1 MRFIQVQSY
10 EEKKTIN
17 IYKKNE
23 EREKKIYLVEIKD
36 TE

>member
-17 IYKKNE
+17 ILKKNE
-23 EREKKIYLVEIKD
+23 EREKKIYLIEIKD
-36 TE
+36 RE

>member
-17 IYKKNE
+17 ILKKNE